1 MNKSSGSANS
11 TEIKHAQ
18 QRLEQVLTEKRQRDQ
33 WDIRTELAPKAAK
46 ELGRDGFQIERKSNT
61 SLLVKGA
68 ERPGVANSL
77 YYLATCFRS
86 GRHLP
91 SVGETLTSKP
101 RFNRRGTT
109 LGAFAPLR
117 LRDLSL
123 DIFTL
128 EQYKEYLEF
137 IRELGANH
145 VLLMPGPQQWSHP
158 DHPSTIVNRRTWET
172 LKEALAYAKELGMST
187 AVNVPYNWMPTEY
200 SLCHPEELVR
210 NVMGFASV
218 SWDKARES
226 IRQYHD
232 YFYRH
237 FQADEMVIMSF
248 DGGGTTLDRFIE
260 EPNQILEEAFE
271 EAAHAFRSAVPKGII
286 TWWAF
291 GASHFQTAAK
301 ALGYNMQLD
310 MGELMCSLPENTRFL
325 EASANVWR
333 KRMPDAPEYLSMAS
347 EAGLPVDNFFF
358 IMDPEGASEAACSTL
373 PYPKLGAVQDEMRYT
388 VEHLSVDG
396 VLGYRMCP
404 PIQVIGDY
412 AFFRWAWDPTLD
424 SSEIVDEAARYMNQ
438 GGEGAGDIA
447 HAIRLLEE
455 FWNSCDLGKLD
466 ECCGILETPGVC
478 STTTLTNLR
487 DGVAALRIVAR
498 AAFETDPDSEERG
511 HRVQKL
517 MEAMREM
524 PVYRGYV
531 SDETWDGKALDFLA
545 FKSGAWMKYLRSLK
559 DGQSILQSFLAAL
572 GMG

>member
-11 TEIKHAQ
+11 TEIEHAQ
-18 QRLEQVLTEKRQRDQ
+18 RRLEQVLTAKRQRDQ
-33 WDIRTELAPKAAK
+33 WDIRTELAPKAA
-46 ELGRDGFQIERKSNT
+46 EQLGRDGFQIERKSNT

-68 ERPGVANSL
+68 ERSGVANSL

-91 SVGETLTSKP
+91 GVGETLTSKP
-101 RFNRRGTT
+101 RFNRRGMT

-117 LRDLSL
+117 LSDLSL
-123 DIFTL
+123 DTFTL

-137 IRELGANH
+137 IRELGGNH
-145 VLLMPGPQQWSHP
+145 VLLMPGPHQWSHP

-200 SLCHPEELVR
+200 SLCHPEQLVR
-210 NVMGFASV
+210 NVHGFASV

-226 IRQYHD
+226 IRQYHE

-237 FQADEMVIMSF
+237 FQVDEMVIMSF

-271 EAAHAFRSAVPKGII
+271 EAAHVSRSAVPKGIV

-310 MGELMCSLPENTRFL
+310 MGELMCSLPENTRFM
-325 EASANVWR
+325 EASANLWR
-333 KRMPDAPEYLSMAS
+333 KGIPDAPEYLSMAS

-373 PYPKLGAVQDEMRYT
+373 PYPKLGAIQDEMRYT

-424 SSEIVDEAARYMNQ
+424 SSEIVDEVARYMNR
-438 GGEGAGDIA
+438 GGEGADDIA

-466 ECCGILETPGVC
+466 ECCEILDTPGVC

-487 DGVAALRIVAR
+487 EGVAALRIVAR

-511 HRVQKL
+511 NRVQQL

-559 DGQSILQSFLAAL
+559 EGRSILQSFLAAL

>member
-1 MNKSSGSANS
+1 MNKSSGSVNG

-18 QRLEQVLTEKRQRDQ
+18 RRLEQVLTEMRRRDQ
-33 WDIRTELAPKAAK
+33 WDIRMELAPKAAK

-61 SLLVKGA
+61 SMLVKGA
-68 ERPGVANSL
+68 EKSGVANSL

-91 SVGETLTSKP
+91 GEGETLTSKP
-101 RFNRRGTT
+101 RFNRRGMT

-128 EQYKEYLEF
+128 ELYKEYLEF
-137 IRELGANH
+137 IRELGGNY
-145 VLLMPGPQQWSHP
+145 VLLMPGPHQWFHP

-172 LKEALAYAKELGMST
+172 LKEVLAYAKELGMST

-200 SLCHPEELVR
+200 YLCHPEELVR

-226 IRQYHD
+226 IQRYHD

-291 GASHFQTAAK
+291 GVSHFRAAAK

-333 KRMPDAPEYLSMAS
+333 KRMPDAPEYLGMAS

-358 IMDPEGASEAACSTL
+358 IMDPEGATEAACSTL
-373 PYPKLGAVQDEMRYT
+373 PYPKLGAIQDEMRYT
-388 VEHLSVDG
+388 TEHLSLDG

-404 PIQVIGDY
+404 SIQVIGDY

-438 GGEGAGDIA
+438 GGEGADDIA
-447 HAIRLLEE
+447 RAIRLLEE

-466 ECCGILETPGVC
+466 ECCRILETPGVC

-487 DGVAALRIVAR
+487 DGVAALRIVAK

-545 FKSGAWMKYLRSLK
+545 FKSGAWMKYLCSLK
-559 DGQSILQSFLAAL
+559 EGQSILQSFLAAL

>member
-11 TEIKHAQ
+11 TEIEHAQ

-68 ERPGVANSL
+68 EKPGVANSL

-91 SVGETLTSKP
+91 GVGETLTSKP
-101 RFNRRGTT
+101 RFNRRGMT

-137 IRELGANH
+137 IRELGGNH

-187 AVNVPYNWMPTEY
+187 AVNVPYNWMPGEY
-200 SLCHPEELVR
+200 SLCHPEQLVR

-226 IRQYHD
+226 IRRYHD

-237 FQADEMVIMSF
+237 FQVDEMVIMSF

-271 EAAHAFRSAVPKGII
+271 EAAHVFRSAVPKGII

-301 ALGYNMQLD
+301 ALGYNVQLD
-310 MGELMCSLPENTRFL
+310 MGKLMRSLPENTRFM
-325 EASANVWR
+325 EASANLWR
-333 KRMPDAPEYLSMAS
+333 KIIPDAPEYLSMAS

-424 SSEIVDEAARYMNQ
+424 SSEIVDEAARYMNR

-455 FWNSCDLGKLD
+455 FWTSCDLHKLD
-466 ECCGILETPGVC
+466 ECYRILEAPGAS
-478 STTTLTNLR
+478 STTDLMNLR
-487 DGVAALRIVAR
+487 DGVAVLRIVAR
-498 AAFETDPDSEERG
+498 AAFETEPNSEGRE
-511 HRVQKL
+511 L
-517 MEAMREM
+517 MFQQLVDLIQAM
-524 PVYRGYV
+524 PVYKGYTTEEV
-531 SDETWDGKALDFLA
+531 WIGRISEFLRL
-545 FKSGAWMKYLRSLK
+545 KSGWWMNFLRSLK
-559 DGQSILQSFLAAL
+559 EGKPLFTV
-572 GMG
+572 